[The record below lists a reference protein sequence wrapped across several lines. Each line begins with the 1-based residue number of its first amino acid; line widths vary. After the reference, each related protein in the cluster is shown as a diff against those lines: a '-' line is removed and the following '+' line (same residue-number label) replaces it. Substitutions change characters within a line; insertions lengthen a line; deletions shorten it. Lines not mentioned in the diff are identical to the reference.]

1 MSQTIHYFG
10 RLKRNDLLPEL
21 QEEFAEF
28 ALVSG
33 WNHEIVDHVFPRE
46 DGQDGPRQTLKGIR
60 IHVSPADGPVQFTF
74 DQEGFLSHLYYE
86 SEAPSWPVGV
96 KSSPARSVLRSAP
109 GRNRILHHVHTHTTL
124 RSSEPYPH
132 VTVVNLLDYLGKKY
146 VPNLEVIDN
155 TGYWSS
161 RDEKALGFRPL
172 APTAI

>member
-10 RLKRNDLLPEL
+10 RLKSNGLLPEL

-28 ALVSG
+28 AQISG
-33 WNHEIVDHVFPRE
+33 WGHEIVDHVFPRE
-46 DGQDGPRQTLKGIR
+46 DGQDGSRQTLKGIR
-60 IHVSPADGPVQFTF
+60 IHLSPADGPVRFTF

-86 SEAPSWPVGV
+86 SAAAWPVGA
-96 KSSPARSVLRSAP
+96 KAPAGRSAC
-109 GRNRILHHVHTHTTL
+109 REAIDHNRILHHVHTHTTL
-124 RSSEPYPH
+124 RGVDAYSH

-161 RDEKALGFRPL
+161 RDEKALSFRPL
-172 APTAI
+172 APTAL